1 MLGAVFCPLREEV
14 IVMSLLPC
22 IEVEPQAPAIAS
34 VIWLHGLGASGHD
47 FEPIVPHLQLP
58 EDLPVRF
65 IFPHA
70 PQIPVTINGGMV
82 MPAWYDILSMDIDRK
97 IDEDQIL
104 TSAAKTI
111 ELVEREIE
119 RGIASD
125 RIILAGFSQG
135 GAVAYQAALSY
146 GKPLAGL
153 MTLSTYFAT
162 SESIELHE
170 ANKEIPIHIFHGTQD
185 PVVPEELGIRARRAL
200 TDMGYQPEYTG
211 YPMQHEVCFEQIQDI
226 SRWLQACLNG

>member
-1 MLGAVFCPLREEV
+1 
-14 IVMSLLPC
+14 MSLLPC
-22 IEVEPQAPAIAS
+22 IEVEPQTTACAS
-34 VIWLHGLGASGHD
+34 VIWLHGLGASGND

-58 EDLPVRF
+58 DDLPVRF

-97 IDEDQIL
+97 IDEQQIL
-104 TSAAKTI
+104 DSANKVVALI
-111 ELVEREIE
+111 EQEIS

-146 GKPLAGL
+146 DKPLAGL

-162 SESIELHE
+162 ANSIEPH
-170 ANKEIPIHIFHGTQD
+170 ASNKQIPIHVFHGTQD
-185 PVVPEELGIRARRAL
+185 PVVPEILGQRAQTAL
-200 TDMGYQPEYTG
+200 TEMGYSPQYKT
-211 YPMQHEVCFEQIQDI
+211 YPMQHEVCLPQIQDI
-226 SRWLQACLNG
+226 GRWLQSCLS